1 MTTRRLYLTCIC
13 FLCFPLHSR
22 CSLIVA
28 KKSKVFGR
36 GVSSNNNV
44 YLIALKVRNHLF
56 TIETQLKSSNSY
68 ISSGRI
74 TYLNDTFVS
83 SRNILGANHNY
94 FEHMFLFLYIFDWL
108 LIILHKRFFWHFC
121 DYQKI
126 DSPRSY
132 IPPRLLYF
140 HYHKSDFSL
149 MFFNISPSLLP
160 A

>member
-1 MTTRRLYLTCIC
+1 MKLSIIILSRNFFVCKHSKRNDQGIEVMTTRRLYLTCIC

-108 LIILHKRFFWHFC
+108 LIILH
-121 DYQKI
+121 
-126 DSPRSY
+126 
-132 IPPRLLYF
+132 
-140 HYHKSDFSL
+140 
-149 MFFNISPSLLP
+149 
-160 A
+160 

>member
-1 MTTRRLYLTCIC
+1 MTYNYIKYTSEQYFFFIQLVNTCYFLKPQLSKQLSIIILSRNFFVCKHSKRNDQGIEVMTTRRLYLTCIC

-74 TYLNDTFVS
+74 
-83 SRNILGANHNY
+83 A
-94 FEHMFLFLYIFDWL
+94 M
-108 LIILHKRFFWHFC
+108 
-121 DYQKI
+121 
-126 DSPRSY
+126 
-132 IPPRLLYF
+132 
-140 HYHKSDFSL
+140 
-149 MFFNISPSLLP
+149 
-160 A
+160 